1 MFRRRGLAARGR
13 ACVNPTSLLNF
24 ATSRLGLSLLCVVA
38 LGLAVWGALAWHSA
52 RSEAAVE
59 AAVTTALTKQSAE
72 WQKSFASMQ
81 STAAIWKQR
90 SQQAGTDL
98 ADLRRQTHEDEL
110 RRIGADADAVRL
122 RGPGLAAAS
131 AGCRRIDDP
140 RTRAAASGPG
150 APATGPDAPGP
161 GLLERDRGGG
171 FAPEFAVVPWG
182 WLVRRAEEHDALL
195 SEAGT
200 WRRHDAEQR
209 ALLQGARAEL
219 MRRLEAMRPNF
230 GAQSAQDDRGSGQ

>member
-1 MFRRRGLAARGR
+1 MI
-13 ACVNPTSLLNF
+13 PTSILNF
-24 ATSRLGLSLLCVVA
+24 ATSRLGLSLLGVVA
-38 LGLAVWGALAWHSA
+38 LGLAVWSALAWHSG

-72 WQKSFASMQ
+72 WRASFASMQ

-140 RTRAAASGPG
+140 RTRAAAGG
-150 APATGPDAPGP
+150 LGEPATGPDASGP
-161 GLLERDRGGG
+161 GLPERDRGGG
-171 FAPEFAVVPWG
+171 FAPEYAVVPWG

-195 SEAGT
+195 SKVVT

-209 ALLQGARAEL
+209 ALFHGARADL
-219 MRRLEAMRPNF
+219 MRRLGAVRPNF
-230 GAQSAQDDRGSGQ
+230 GPQSGQDGRGSGQ